1 MTVELSNIIKVINP
15 TQEIRNYCHNNLI
28 LDNPDYFKKERMGKW
43 TGNTPMHIQL
53 YEQRGDSLYLPYGC
67 RDLFRGNHVWG
78 DYPYIS
84 EFRADYNST
93 IDLYPYQKEARDAM
107 IKKQYG
113 VVVMPCGSG
122 KTQTALDAVAN
133 LRLKA
138 LWLTHTQD
146 LLTQS
151 MNRAKA
157 CFNCDSDMFGTITAG
172 KVNIS
177 KGITFATVQTM
188 CKLDLSQY
196 KNEWAVIVVD
206 ECQHCCGS
214 PTKVTQFYKVVN
226 SLFAP
231 YKFGLTATPNR
242 TDGLEKS
249 MYALLGDKIVE
260 VGKECVAERTC
271 PVKVEPVY
279 TEYFPSTDDVLNGD
293 GTINYSK
300 LTTDLIS
307 DSDRMQLIVDK
318 VNELQGQTIVLANRV
333 EYLRKLCESV
343 QGKKCV
349 CLSAIGTSK
358 KAREERKDAL
368 TKLNSGELDCIF
380 ATYQL
385 AAEGLDCPELRYV
398 VFATPE
404 KNERTVT
411 QAVGRVA
418 RKVDGKEYG
427 TVIDFVDGF
436 GMYKSWHNARNR
448 VYKRLNCGVEKTDK
462 KIRKKY

>member
-15 TQEIRNYCHNNLI
+15 TQEIKRYCHDKLI
-28 LDNPDYFKKERMGKW
+28 FNNPDYFKKERMGKW
-43 TGNTPMHIQL
+43 TGDTPTKIQL

-67 RDLFRGNHVWG
+67 RDLFRGNYVWG

-157 CFNCDSDMFGTITAG
+157 CFNCDSNMFGTITAG

-188 CKLDLSQY
+188 CRLDLSQY

-214 PTKVTQFYKVVN
+214 PTRVTQFYKVVN

-249 MYALLGDKIVE
+249 MYALLGNVIIEIDKKE
-260 VGKECVAERTC
+260 VASRTC
-271 PVKVEPVY
+271 PVKVEVVD
-279 TEYFPSTDDVLNGD
+279 TEYSPGCDEVLNGD
-293 GTINYSK
+293 GTINYS
-300 LTTDLIS
+300 LLVQNLIENKERFENIMTVINAKCKNRS
-307 DSDRMQLIVDK
+307 M
-318 VNELQGQTIVLANRV
+318 VLANRV
-333 EYLRKLCESV
+333 QYLQEMAAAYVGRAVCISTLGTSRKAKNERKEALRKLN
-343 QGKKCV
+343 
-349 CLSAIGTSK
+349 
-358 KAREERKDAL
+358 D
-368 TKLNSGELDCIF
+368 GEIDCIF

-427 TVIDFVDGF
+427 TVIDFVDDF
-436 GMYKSWHNARNR
+436 GMYKGWAKKRTNI
-448 VYKRLNCGVEKTDK
+448 YKKLGC
-462 KIRKKY
+462 IL